1 MFFAQIITM
10 YDLRLLYFGELSKII
25 LMFRNCFWFG
35 DSKKSRLVLSREY
48 KCGSCA
54 LEAFEFVIVTLPEQ
68 AS

>member
-1 MFFAQIITM
+1 MCFAQIITM
-10 YDLRLLYFGELSKII
+10 YDLRLLYLGELSKII

-35 DSKKSRLVLSREY
+35 DSKKSHLVLSREY

-54 LEAFEFVIVTLPEQ
+54 LEAFEFVIITLPKQ